1 MRQAPSL
8 IFGFLVDDL
17 ETTDETFLIEDAGVL
32 QPVGSEIPD
41 ADLDENDRITV
52 KNIHHYFGD
61 ALSYCQCTWNATYSR
76 YDLHQISCSSGA

>member
-1 MRQAPSL
+1 
-8 IFGFLVDDL
+8 V
-17 ETTDETFLIEDAGVL
+17 
-32 QPVGSEIPD
+32 IPA

-76 YDLHQISCSSGA
+76 YDLHQITCSSGA